1 MQCDNKHGY
10 KKLPYIVMVPTLT
23 SNISF
28 ALHDV
33 ARLQRKRFEQR
44 SRSLGLTR
52 AQWQVLAYLAV
63 NEGVNQNGL
72 AELIDIMP
80 ITLARL
86 LDKMEA
92 RGLVERRRDPADRR
106 AWLLYLKPG
115 AHPLL
120 ETMRHTGRK
129 TSEEAFAS
137 ISEAEQKRLLETLS
151 RMKTNLVEACALPA
165 GEQEA
170 KHG

>member
-1 MQCDNKHGY
+1 
-10 KKLPYIVMVPTLT
+10 MVPTLS

-52 AQWQVLAYLAV
+52 AQWQVLAILSA

-72 AELIDIMP
+72 AELIDIAP

-86 LDKMEA
+86 IDKMEV
-92 RGLVERRRDPADRR
+92 RGLVERRRHPTDRR
-106 AWLLYLKPG
+106 SWLLYLTP
-115 AHPLL
+115 AAYPLL
-120 ETMRHTGRK
+120 DVMRTTGRI
-129 TSEEAFAS
+129 TSEEALAS
-137 ISEAEQKRLLETLS
+137 ISRAEQERLLKTLS
-151 RMKTNLVEACALPA
+151 LIKSNLLEACTLPA
-165 GEQEA
+165 TELENTDG
-170 KHG
+170 

>member
-1 MQCDNKHGY
+1 MA
-10 KKLPYIVMVPTLT
+10 PTLS

-52 AQWQVLAYLAV
+52 AQWQVLAFLAA
-63 NEGVNQNGL
+63 NEGINQNGL
-72 AELIDIMP
+72 AELIDIAP

-86 LDKMEA
+86 IDRMES
-92 RGLVERRRDPADRR
+92 RGLVERRRHPTDRR
-106 AWLLYLKPG
+106 SWLLYLTPA

-120 ETMRHTGRK
+120 ETMRITGRR

-137 ISEAEQKRLLETLS
+137 ISIAEQERLLKTLS
-151 RMKTNLVEACALPA
+151 RVKSNLLEACTLPA
-165 GEQEA
+165 A
-170 KHG
+170 